1 MRRVRLV
8 LHRVRAH
15 VYFTHNDEPFLLSL
29 AHFEMVP
36 VMLFASKL
44 ARAPR
49 RRVCHTRRVRL
60 MLRRVRAHADFTHND
75 EAFLLSLAHV
85 EVVPP
90 TQLTDCWVSTRH
102 AALHACASAPHYALF
117 LRCRRHWLTPKM
129 GPPPKWT
136 QPSPPPISTAPSGVR
151 QNAGR
156 RHSFSI
162 FGSRVS
168 AFMARACGGFYL
180 LGTLRIVVV
189 VVVSDGSL

>member
-1 MRRVRLV
+1 MI
-8 LHRVRAH
+8 
-15 VYFTHNDEPFLLSL
+15 
-29 AHFEMVP
+29 P

-102 AALHACASAPHYALF
+102 AALHACASAPHYAL

-129 GPPPKWT
+129 GPPF
-136 QPSPPPISTAPSGVR
+136 QNGPSLPLHPNRLLLLEYGKTPGDGILSRSSD
-151 QNAGR
+151 Q
-156 RHSFSI
+156 
-162 FGSRVS
+162 GSRPS
-168 AFMARACGGFYL
+168 WLEPAGDF
-180 LGTLRIVVV
+180 I
-189 VVVSDGSL
+189 S

>member
-1 MRRVRLV
+1 MRRVRLM

-44 ARAPR
+44 ARALW

-60 MLRRVRAHADFTHND
+60 MLRRVRAHADFTYND

-102 AALHACASAPHYALF
+102 AALHACASAPHYAL

-136 QPSPPPISTAPSGVR
+136 QPPPPVPHPFRLLLLEYGKTPGDGILFRSSD
-151 QNAGR
+151 Q
-156 RHSFSI
+156 
-162 FGSRVS
+162 GSRPS
-168 AFMARACGGFYL
+168 WLEPAGDFIF
-180 LGTLRIVVV
+180 
-189 VVVSDGSL
+189 